1 MSQKVPLPANEALQ
15 KFCSSEVFFKVHE
28 LKSSLVARDTEA
40 AKVRRVV
47 SLKNAEFNFLI
58 NSFFQ
63 YIGFSIPF
71 DK

>member
-15 KFCSSEVFFKVHE
+15 KFCSSGFFFKVHE
-28 LKSSLVARDTEA
+28 LKSSLTAKDTEA

-58 NSFFQ
+58 NYFFQ

>member
-1 MSQKVPLPANEALQ
+1 
-15 KFCSSEVFFKVHE
+15 
-28 LKSSLVARDTEA
+28 
-40 AKVRRVV
+40 VV

-58 NSFFQ
+58 NYFFQ

>member
-15 KFCSSEVFFKVHE
+15 KFCSSGFFFKAHE
-28 LKSSLVARDTEA
+28 LKSSLAAKDTEA

-58 NSFFQ
+58 NYFFQ